1 MNVLEILQNFYEK
14 METIDLALLF
24 DQYMHE
30 IGAKRLDRRRKDT
43 SNTYVIDG
51 DSANWNRVDC
61 TYYKNSGDY
70 IQYGKFAFCI
80 TFRERRGDY
89 LLIEVGSPSGEIKRL
104 YEISYG
110 QIVHYDKELLDELV
124 KQHHRLF
131 EMMRDFV

>member
-104 YEISYG
+104 YERKSFEKYSDHFDDVSYLRWFSFRG
-110 QIVHYDKELLDELV
+110 IGKIC
-124 KQHHRLF
+124 R
-131 EMMRDFV
+131 